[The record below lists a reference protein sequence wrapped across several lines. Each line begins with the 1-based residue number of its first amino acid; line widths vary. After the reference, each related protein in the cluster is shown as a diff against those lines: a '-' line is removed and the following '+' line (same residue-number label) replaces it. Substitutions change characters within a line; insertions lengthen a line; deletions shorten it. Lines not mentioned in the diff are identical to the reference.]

1 MGTVWKDWKLIMAN
15 KEKLEALAD
24 LLKEVLSDGQDIDSA
39 EFPFIKITGDIG
51 GKGILWSG
59 QGHNKQFLFVNN
71 PDRFFVSESI
81 DLAKDK
87 AISVNNIK
95 LLDEKELGPTVTKSN
110 LREVGRLKGLIVDGG
125 FSVNQYL
132 FYNSHSDRLGLGT
145 DQPNA
150 AFSIVDQNIEL
161 VLGSSEPNVGSIGT
175 FNSADLEFV
184 TDNTARITVSAGG
197 NITLGNPAA
206 GDAKVVV
213 LGKLGINVN
222 NPDPRTALHV
232 NGSIKFNDKLHLA
245 GSEPPTSG
253 TFNQGDIVWN
263 SDPQPGKFV
272 GWICVKA
279 GNPGLWNGY
288 GRIE

>member
-1 MGTVWKDWKLIMAN
+1 MAN
-15 KEKLEALAD
+15 KEKIESLVD
-24 LLKEVLSDGQDIDSA
+24 LLKDVLSNGQDIDAA
-39 EFPFIKITGDIG
+39 EFPFIKITGDIE

-59 QGHNKQFLFVNN
+59 QGHNKQFLFANN
-71 PDRFFVSESI
+71 PDRFFVSENI

-87 AISVNNIK
+87 GILVNNIK

-125 FSVNQYL
+125 FSINQYL
-132 FYNSHSDRLGLGT
+132 FYNAHVDRLGLGT

-161 VLGSSEPNVGSIGT
+161 VLGSSESNVGSIGT

-184 TDNTARITVSAGG
+184 TDNTARITIAAGG

-206 GDAKVVV
+206 GDTKVVV
-213 LGKLGINVN
+213 LGKLGVNVN
-222 NPDPRTALHV
+222 NPDPRSALHV
-232 NGSIKFNDKLHLA
+232 NGSIKFNDNLHLS
-245 GSEPPTSG
+245 GLEPPTSG
-253 TFNQGDIVWN
+253 TFTQGDIVWN
-263 SDPQPGKFV
+263 SDPQPGKVV
-272 GWICVKA
+272 GWVCVKA
-279 GNPGLWNGY
+279 GNPGLWNGF